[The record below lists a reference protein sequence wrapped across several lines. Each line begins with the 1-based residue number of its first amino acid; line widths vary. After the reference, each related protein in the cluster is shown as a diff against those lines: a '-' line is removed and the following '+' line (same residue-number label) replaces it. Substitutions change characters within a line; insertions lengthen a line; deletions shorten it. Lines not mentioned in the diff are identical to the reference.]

1 MSRVVVIGG
10 IPDSLIHLRG
20 PLIGALVR
28 AGHRVTAMAGSR
40 GEPWV
45 EEELAELGAV
55 FATYPLDR
63 TGKGPLADVA
73 TLQGLVKRFRE
84 LEPDVV
90 IAYTAKPVIWG
101 ALAARR
107 ARVPTFHAMITGLGD
122 QFTSSGKGRLSGWL
136 IPALYRRALLSVDTV
151 IFQNTDDRDFFL
163 ARRLVR
169 KEQAACVAGS
179 GIDLQL
185 WQKTPLPSGPPR
197 FLMIARMVAS
207 KGMRE
212 YAEAARRV
220 RLDHPEVK
228 FVLAGPLEKGIRGVP
243 LAELEA
249 WHESGAIEYL
259 GNLQKVRETM
269 LKTHV
274 YVLPSYYGEGLPR
287 TILEAMATGRPV
299 LSTHNVG
306 CRDAV
311 EDGVTGRLIPPRD
324 TDALEAEL
332 RWFLAHRDRW
342 EAMGNAGRQRVETRF
357 DAHKVCLDLL
367 DITGL
372 AAA

>member
-1 MSRVVVIGG
+1 MAHVVVIGG

-28 AGHRVTAMAGSR
+28 AGHRVTAMAGAR

-45 EEELAELGAV
+45 EEELLELGASFV
-55 FATYPLDR
+55 TYPLDR

-73 TLQGLVKRFRE
+73 TMRGLVKRFRE
-84 LEPDVV
+84 LKPDTV

-107 ARVPTFHAMITGLGD
+107 ARVPHFHAMITGLGD
-122 QFTSSGKGRLSGWL
+122 QFTGGKGRLSGWL

-151 IFQNTDDRDFFL
+151 IFQNTEDRDFFL
-163 ARRLVR
+163 SRRLVQP
-169 KEQAACVAGS
+169 EQTACVAGS
-179 GIDLQL
+179 GIDLGL
-185 WQKTPLPSGPPR
+185 WHQVPLPAGPPR

-212 YAEAARRV
+212 YHEAARRI
-220 RLDHPEVK
+220 RKDYPDVK
-228 FVLAGPLEKGIRGVP
+228 FVLAGPLEKGARAVG
-243 LAELEA
+243 LDELEA
-249 WHESGAIEYL
+249 WHESGVIEYL
-259 GNLQKVRETM
+259 GNLQKVRATM
-269 LKTHV
+269 LETHV

-287 TILEAMATGRPV
+287 TILEAMASGRPV

-324 TDALEAEL
+324 ADALEAEL
-332 RWFLAHRDRW
+332 RWFLQNRDAW
-342 EAMGNAGRQRVETRF
+342 ERMGNAGRRRVETHF
-357 DAHKVCLDLL
+357 DAHKVCIDLL
-367 DITGL
+367 GITGL
-372 AAA
+372 AAS